1 MTKIRFLL
9 RIYGIDGVILQ
20 DAEVL
25 SASWGTATTSRRE
38 WTYLPERPMQRPPP
52 NSPIENN
59 KSKNDKRHPDGAGP
73 NLELGGTPY
82 KYGTRTRTYFFKPI
96 R

>member
-1 MTKIRFLL
+1 MTKNPLPATET
-9 RIYGIDGVILQ
+9 GSTG
-20 DAEVL
+20 L
-25 SASWGTATTSRRE
+25 SFRTQRTSPPARGTATTSRRE

-52 NSPIENN
+52 NSPIDNN
-59 KSKNDKRHPDGAGP
+59 KSKNDKRHPDSDGS

-82 KYGTRTRTYFFKPI
+82 KYGTRTKTYFFKPI